1 MRIGIVTPAFNVAP
15 YIGEAIKSVLMQTHH
30 DWTMVVVD
38 DGSTDGTSGVVRSF
52 SDSRLGLIG
61 QPNAGVSAARNR
73 GIGALACDATLFL
86 DGDDCLAPFALE
98 ALARALVEAPAAIAS
113 VGAYQR
119 GGRVFNPA
127 SGDLLKPLL
136 VRNLFVNGGH
146 VLIRRQAVVPF
157 RCDLRYGEDWEYW
170 VRLALRRQEPR
181 CDNGALPPRPPP
193 AGEGGEFRVVTG
205 GLFTATAETRPILF
219 VRERPGGAYLSMA
232 TQVSSFTACL
242 EAIHGNPALA
252 TRFQPDARAALRQQ
266 AKAEVHW
273 VIGRELIRHGR
284 YPEGLRSLRRSV
296 AFRAT
301 FRRVGLLAIA
311 AGLAMVPPTW
321 RGPLRP
327 YQGDMDR

>member
-15 YIGEAIKSVLMQTHH
+15 YIGETIGSVLAQTHQ
-30 DWTMVVVD
+30 DWVMAVVD
-38 DGSTDGTSGVVRSF
+38 DGSTDGTSDVVRGI
-52 SDSRLGLIG
+52 SDERLRLIG

-73 GIGALACDATLFL
+73 GIGALTCGAMLFL

-98 ALARALVEAPAAIAS
+98 ALARTLEDAPAAIAS

-119 GGRVFNPA
+119 GGRVLNPA
-127 SGDLLKPLL
+127 LGDLLERLL
-136 VRNLFVNGGH
+136 ARNLFVNGGH

-170 VRLALRRQEPR
+170 VRLALR
-181 CDNGALPPRPPP
+181 GPPSS
-193 AGEGGEFRVVTG
+193 AGGGVEFC
-205 GLFTATAETRPILF
+205 FTATTETRPILF

-252 TRFQPDARAALRQQ
+252 NHFLPDKRASLRQQ
-266 AKAEVHW
+266 AEAEVHW
-273 VIGRELIRHGR
+273 VIGREMIRHGR
-284 YPEGLRSLRRSV
+284 YSEGLRSMRRSV
-296 AFRAT
+296 ALGAT

-311 AGLAMVPPTW
+311 AGFAVVPPSW

-327 YQGDMDR
+327 YPSEADR